1 VRSARRNTELGLII
15 LVVMITGGAYVLGSL
30 SKDAVIPPNVGPF
43 LGVVLA
49 LFLVAH
55 IVVRR
60 LAPNADGTL
69 LPIAG
74 LLNGL
79 GFVII
84 ARISPKLAWQQA
96 AWTTFGIA
104 AFCVTLMIVKRA
116 RDLDRYRWTLA
127 LLGIILLL
135 MPLIPGL
142 GEEHGSGSRIWISL
156 PGGMSFQPGEMAKIV
171 LAIFF
176 ASYLVEKRELLAM
189 GNRQLGPISLPDLKH
204 FGPVILAWVGS
215 LVVLVYQKDL
225 GSSLL
230 FFAMFIVML
239 WVATERFSFV
249 VIGLSLFSAG
259 AFFAYQSFT
268 HVQERVAM
276 WIDPW
281 QDPQG
286 KGFQVVQSA
295 FEMASGGI
303 GGTGIGLDGVINIP
317 EAESD
322 FIFAIIAGELGLLG
336 ALIVLV
342 AFLLIVGAGL
352 RIAVRAENAF
362 DKLLATGLTA
372 LIGVQAFVIIGGVTR
387 VLPLTGVTLPFVSYG
402 GSSLIA
408 NYILIALLMRIS
420 DETPLL
426 ANTAASERELV
437 LR

>member
-1 VRSARRNTELGLII
+1 MRSARRNTELGLII
-15 LVVMITGGAYVLGSL
+15 LVVMITGAAYVLASL
-30 SKDAVIPPNVGPF
+30 SQDAVIPPNVGPF
-43 LGVVLA
+43 LAVVLA

-55 IVVRR
+55 VVVRR

-69 LPIAG
+69 LPMAG

-84 ARISPKLAWQQA
+84 ARINEKLAWQQA

-104 AFCVTLMIVKRA
+104 AFCLTLIVVKRA

-127 LLGIILLL
+127 LLGIILLM
-135 MPLIPGL
+135 MPLVPGL
-142 GEEHGSGSRIWISL
+142 GEDHASGSHIWIRL

-189 GNRQLGPISLPDLKH
+189 GGKRIGPISFPELKH
-204 FGPVILAWVGS
+204 IGPVILAWAAS
-215 LVVLVYQKDL
+215 LVVLIYQKDL

-249 VIGLSLFSAG
+249 VIGVSLFSAG
-259 AFFAYQSFT
+259 AYFAYQSFT

-295 FEMASGGI
+295 FEMAAGGV
-303 GGTGIGLDGVINIP
+303 GGTGIGLDGRIIIP

-336 ALIVLV
+336 ALVVLV

-352 RIAVRAENAF
+352 RIAVRSENAF

-387 VLPLTGVTLPFVSYG
+387 LLPLTGVTLPFVSYG

-408 NYILIALLMRIS
+408 NYILIALLLRIS
-420 DETPLL
+420 DETPVL
-426 ANTAASERELV
+426 AGTAAGERELV